1 VKTTKEV
8 LKKTGVKIDPSISLS
23 LFASWSDGFFVC
35 DTNSEKL
42 VQLVLFSHWSMTVEQ
57 AKTAQKQQE
66 FCFRKLRHPENI
78 SIIASY

>member
-1 VKTTKEV
+1 MGFVL
-8 LKKTGVKIDPSISLS
+8 LKKTGVKIDPSISL
-23 LFASWSDGFFVC
+23 FVLPPGVTVFSFC

-57 AKTAQKQQE
+57 PKTAQKQQE

>member
-1 VKTTKEV
+1 MGAE
-8 LKKTGVKIDPSISLS
+8 KTGVKIDPSISLS
-23 LFASWSDGFFVC
+23 WFASWSDGFFFC

-78 SIIASY
+78 SIIASF